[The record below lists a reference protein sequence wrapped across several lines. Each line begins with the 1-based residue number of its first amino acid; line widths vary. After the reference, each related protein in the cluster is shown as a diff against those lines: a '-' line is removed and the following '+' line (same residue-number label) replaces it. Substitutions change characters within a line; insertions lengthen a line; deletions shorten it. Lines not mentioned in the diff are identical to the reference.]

1 MGQDALLPLSGRVPT
16 GDPTDSLTLLTL
28 QTSILLH
35 VSQPKDWLGIEAD
48 KKSSWSRK
56 SKLNS
61 PIQIYLSDNK
71 QQMNKI
77 SCWL

>member
-1 MGQDALLPLSGRVPT
+1 MADLSSPLCSKHTRVRCGSDALLPLSGRAPS
-16 GDPTDSLTLLTL
+16 GDPADSLTLLTL

-48 KKSSWSRK
+48 KKSSRSHK

-61 PIQIYLSDNK
+61 PI
-71 QQMNKI
+71 
-77 SCWL
+77 